1 MDFCIYDSRLSA
13 FKQPFGAVAA
23 GETVRFSIHLPKNL
37 CVKSAHLVLCCDGES
52 DRFFPM
58 QLDECTMRYNCY
70 SIHFVAQHPKLYF
83 YYFGVTTEDGST
95 HVIHANESMRG
106 ELSVDTDRYWQ
117 LTVYDPKMKR
127 PASLGNGIL
136 YQIFPDRF
144 CNSGTPKKNVPADRT
159 LRSDWGNLPV
169 YLPNEEGEITNS
181 DYFGGDLAGIT
192 QKLPYLQSLGVT
204 CLYLNP
210 IFEAHSQ
217 PPLQY
222 CRLPEK
228 LILCSE
234 QKKILQTCALRQKN
248 LASR

>member
-117 LTVYDPKMKR
+117 LTVYDPQDEA
-127 PASLGNGIL
+127 PC
-136 YQIFPDRF
+136 F
-144 CNSGTPKKNVPADRT
+144 SGQRHP
-159 LRSDWGNLPV
+159 LSDLP
-169 YLPNEEGEITNS
+169 
-181 DYFGGDLAGIT
+181 
-192 QKLPYLQSLGVT
+192 
-204 CLYLNP
+204 
-210 IFEAHSQ
+210 
-217 PPLQY
+217 
-222 CRLPEK
+222 
-228 LILCSE
+228 
-234 QKKILQTCALRQKN
+234 
-248 LASR
+248 

>member
-23 GETVRFSIHLPKNL
+23 VKL
-37 CVKSAHLVLCCDGES
+37 CAFPSTFQKIFVMKSAHLVLCCDGES

-117 LTVYDPKMKR
+117 LTVYR
-127 PASLGNGIL
+127 PQDEAPC
-136 YQIFPDRF
+136 F
-144 CNSGTPKKNVPADRT
+144 SGQRYP
-159 LRSDWGNLPV
+159 LSDLP
-169 YLPNEEGEITNS
+169 
-181 DYFGGDLAGIT
+181 
-192 QKLPYLQSLGVT
+192 
-204 CLYLNP
+204 
-210 IFEAHSQ
+210 
-217 PPLQY
+217 
-222 CRLPEK
+222 
-228 LILCSE
+228 
-234 QKKILQTCALRQKN
+234 
-248 LASR
+248 